1 VGVLAGTT
9 ILVAKTAVGDLFTA
23 VLAVAALAAL
33 LAWKRLPEPLVVAAG
48 ALAGLAAYPL
58 LQPAWILK

>member
-1 VGVLAGTT
+1 M
-9 ILVAKTAVGDLFTA
+9 AKTVVGDVFTG

-58 LQPAWILK
+58 LQPGWILK